1 MNSGRKKVVFDTST
15 IIGAVLFPESLP
27 ARAFYHAAINH
38 QLVASVETL
47 NELREVLCREKFNQW
62 RTEAERT
69 EFLALYLDV
78 VEIVALTSQIQ
89 DCRDPKD
96 DKFLSLACSADVG
109 CIVSSDEDLL
119 VLHPYRGIQIVTVR
133 QYLEA
138 MEYRAGEF
146 L

>member
-1 MNSGRKKVVFDTST
+1 MNSGHNTIVFDTST
-15 IIGAVLFPESLP
+15 IIGAVLFPESPP

-38 QLVASVETL
+38 QLVASGETL

-69 EFLALYLDV
+69 KFLALYLDV
-78 VEIVALTSQIQ
+78 VGIVVVTSQVQ

-96 DKFLSLACSADVG
+96 NKFLSLACSAEAD
-109 CIVSSDEDLL
+109 CIVTSDDDLL

-133 QYLEA
+133 QYLEI
-138 MEYRAGEF
+138 MKNRADGI